1 MSNNVFT
8 PNICGIFPF
17 PSNTSECECVKTP
30 GMFCLLSVSVFF
42 LSFPRSLVPSFQ
54 GYTHPREYIVTEWPT
69 TQTLGDLWS
78 LVFDHDCS
86 AVVVLCDPTNA
97 VVGTYSTA
105 SYVYFWESMK
115 KMAFWYTC
123 KFCFP
128 RCLYCLFHYH
138 CIFRILVSIEKVPT
152 SH

>member
-1 MSNNVFT
+1 M
-8 PNICGIFPF
+8 
-17 PSNTSECECVKTP
+17 
-30 GMFCLLSVSVFF
+30 
-42 LSFPRSLVPSFQ
+42 
-54 GYTHPREYIVTEWPT
+54 TEWPT

-115 KMAFWYTC
+115 KMAFWYNANSVFHVVC
-123 KFCFP
+123 IACFTFTVF
-128 RCLYCLFHYH
+128 LEF
-138 CIFRILVSIEKVPT
+138 
-152 SH
+152 